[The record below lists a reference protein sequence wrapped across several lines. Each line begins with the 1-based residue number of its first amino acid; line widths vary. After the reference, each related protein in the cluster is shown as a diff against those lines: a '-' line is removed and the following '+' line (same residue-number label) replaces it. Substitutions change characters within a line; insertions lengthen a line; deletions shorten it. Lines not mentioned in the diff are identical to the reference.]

1 MSPRSPLLDLD
12 DVIGRLPSYGRTYLG
27 LRQVPVGRIIGTMDR
42 SGAFDAD
49 FRPLLATSQARL
61 DSLARAFA
69 DGAFPPINVI
79 EFGGGYFV
87 VDGHHRVR
95 LARQRGMEVL
105 DGEVTRVWS
114 HYELPPDVDVRAL
127 IHTQQQLAFLTASG
141 LNRVRPDVDITFSRI
156 QGYPELLEVVQA
168 FAYDESLRAGRL
180 IAAGVASAR
189 WYDRDYRPGVAAL
202 RREGLH
208 EIYSYKTDA
217 DLWLWVHQLQRQL
230 IGTDEEGDHRAAA
243 RLAARTRISRSVKR
257 RLLQQRSV
265 PLEPK
270 GSLSR
275 SAPRRRSAPR

>member
-12 DVIGRLPSYGRTYLG
+12 DVTDRLPSFGRTYLG
-27 LRQVPVGRIIGTMDR
+27 LRQVPVDRVIGTMDR

-49 FRPLLATSQARL
+49 FRPLLPASQARL

-95 LARQRGMEVL
+95 LARQRGMEVI

-114 HYELPPDVDVRAL
+114 RYELPPDVDVPAL
-127 IHTQQQLAFLTASG
+127 IHTQQRLAFLTAAG
-141 LNRVRPDVDITFSRI
+141 LGEARADGDLIFSRV
-156 QGYPELLEVVQA
+156 QGYPELLEIVRA
-168 FAYDESLRAGRL
+168 FAYAESLRAGRL
-180 IAAGVASAR
+180 VRAGVASAR

-208 EIYSYKTDA
+208 EIYSYKTDT

-230 IGTDEEGDHRAAA
+230 IGTGEEGDHGAAA
-243 RLAARTRISRSVKR
+243 RLAARTRVARSFR
-257 RLLQQRSV
+257 RRFLRQRSV
-265 PLEPK
+265 PLTPT
-270 GSLSR
+270 
-275 SAPRRRSAPR
+275 PRP